1 MVAHLD
7 AHVSARVC
15 ARARV
20 DATTTARESR
30 WSSRRGRE
38 RGARRG
44 VDVDMTRATVD
55 STTTRRHGARDFAY
69 SLAGQ
74 NPHAAPLKDDAR
86 GVVPMELLRV
96 DANAFEEASLRDG
109 RLERAMTFLKTPYRR
124 LTLEN
129 PGERVVTATRAS
141 RGTMSNRDVV
151 GAPNRSEPART
162 MTLRA
167 EAAAAEREA
176 LTFDDDDEDM
186 MADIDVDAVVMHK
199 RTMSAGGAVT
209 NSVIAPSVPA
219 GVGMGDVVSR
229 RPPARSAARASV
241 PNHAVGCKAPPL
253 DGSGADWTCEHGHSL
268 RTCPHR
274 IGHVQS
280 LKPILA
286 NIVFQLEDDDAAVKN
301 SDRKVLIHQRVEAE
315 TIIRVCENVTE
326 NIQPAVPPS
335 TTHQAQDFNRPVVNA
350 PQQFQAEARYE
361 PPPSINAWTG
371 PLPAAEDFPEM
382 NEELEIGEE
391 VVIPMNGIGAVNVSE
406 SIAPIECQM
415 KGGDAK
421 DWGHTNFAW
430 SKLCEQTLR
439 DTFNAKSFRSL
450 QLLAV
455 NATMAARDCLVLM
468 PTGGGKSLCYQLPA
482 VVKPGITVVISP
494 LISLIQDQLHHLSE
508 MGIPAT
514 VLSAAKESD
523 NTIYDDLRSP
533 VPDLRLLYVTPEKVV
548 RSGKLKSTLERL
560 YSRGMLNRFVL
571 DEAHCISA
579 WGHDFRKDYTEL
591 RGLKHLF
598 PTTPIM
604 CLTATATR
612 RVQDDIVRQ
621 LNLPKCLR
629 FFDTFNRINLTYEVH
644 PKLKAKQMIL
654 KIKDL
659 IVERGLMRNGKV
671 QCGIIYC
678 FSQNDCERVANEL
691 NKIDRAAGDHKR
703 FGVGRK
709 RALRAVPYH
718 AGLTD
723 KVRRENQEAWQSD
736 RAQIIC
742 ATVAFGMGIN
752 KPNVR
757 FVFHHSMPKSLE
769 AYHQESGRAGRD
781 GAHALCILFYTWG
794 DASKARSML
803 IDSARKER
811 PHPAVL
817 QNNLE
822 SLNTM
827 VTYCENVADCRRTQL
842 MAHFDEKFDR
852 SRCRGMCDSCQAVAA
867 GVKFEPVDLTNYA
880 MGMINIVRSVPDGI
894 GIGLLVDV
902 FRGSGAKTV
911 KQKHY
916 DRLPGYGAGKGL
928 DKSESERLARAMV
941 LRNFFSEKSV
951 RSENMGPYAT
961 TVTTIHYNGGRCE
974 AIQQGREKF
983 MLSRSS
989 GSKRASTRK
998 APIPTTVVLDSIS
1011 TPTGMASQD
1020 VTEFLDDALNPANL
1034 QSNREDGHVKEQVY
1048 SALNVWRRRLAR
1060 ELQINIDSAFPPG
1073 LVTILANKRPRNA
1086 EEMKEMSNAITQA
1099 SWRTSLKKHA
1109 NPIITVINHTLE
1121 CEEKGIPNEYLAQEN
1136 QEEDIDDID
1145 DTEAFEAL
1153 DNHDNRRM
1161 SQRLSQQPR
1170 AQDSINISSLDPSP
1184 AWKKA
1189 RRM

>member
-1 MVAHLD
+1 VHARSTVD
-7 AHVSARVC
+7 AAPS
-15 ARARV
+15 RARC
-20 DATTTARESR
+20 
-30 WSSRRGRE
+30 
-38 RGARRG
+38 GARSTNDEMPR
-44 VDVDMTRATVD
+44 T
-55 STTTRRHGARDFAY
+55 TTTRTPDENVANHFVY
-69 SLAGQ
+69 SLAGR
-74 NPHAAPLKDDAR
+74 NPYAAPLDDVSS
-86 GVVPMELLRV
+86 VVPMMDLMRV
-96 DANAFEEASLRDG
+96 DANAFAEASLRDRG
-109 RLERAMTFLKTPYRR
+109 LERAMAFLKTPYRP
-124 LTLEN
+124 LGLDD
-129 PGERVVTATRAS
+129 PGEGVAIAMRGSRRGAS
-141 RGTMSNRDVV
+141 TLDVG
-151 GAPNRSEPART
+151 GAPIRSEPVGT
-162 MTLRA
+162 MTARA
-167 EAAAAEREA
+167 PAAPAAAAAEREA

-199 RTMSAGGAVT
+199 RTMSTGGIAT
-209 NSVIAPSVPA
+209 NSVLAPSVPSVP
-219 GVGMGDVVSR
+219 VGMGMGMGDGGSR
-229 RPPARSAARASV
+229 LTQARSAAPPARSVARTSV

-280 LKPILA
+280 LKPVLA

-301 SDRKVLIHQRVEAE
+301 SDRKVFIHQRVEAE
-315 TIIRVCENVTE
+315 TIIRVCENATE
-326 NIQPAVPPS
+326 NVQQPAPAS
-335 TTHQAQDFNRPVVNA
+335 ATYQAQDFNRPVANA
-350 PQQFQAEARYE
+350 PQQYQAEARYE
-361 PPPSINAWTG
+361 PPPTSMNTMNAWTG
-371 PLPAAEDFPEM
+371 PPPPAEDFPGW
-382 NEELEIGEE
+382 NEELEIGED

-406 SIAPIECQM
+406 NIAPIECQM

-421 DWGHTNFAW
+421 DWGHTNFSW

-439 DTFNAKSFRSL
+439 ETFNAKSFRSL

-482 VVKPGITVVISP
+482 VVKPGVTVVISP

-548 RSGKLKSTLERL
+548 RSGKLKSALERL

-644 PKLKAKQMIL
+644 PKLKAKQMIS

-817 QNNLE
+817 QNNLD

-827 VTYCENVADCRRTQL
+827 VTYCENFADCRRTQL

-852 SRCRGMCDSCQAVAA
+852 SRCRGMCDSCAAVAQGA
-867 GVKFEPVDLTNYA
+867 KFEQVDLTNYA
-880 MGMINIVRSVPDGI
+880 MGMLNIVRSVPDGI

-902 FRGSGAKTV
+902 FRGSGAKNV

-961 TVTTIHYNGGRCE
+961 TVTTIHYNGVRCE

-983 MLSRSS
+983 MLSCSS
-989 GSKRASTRK
+989 GSRRASTRK

-1011 TPTGMASQD
+1011 TPTTGMASQD

-1034 QSNREDGHVKEQVY
+1034 ECNREDGHLKEQVY

-1073 LVTILANKRPRNA
+1073 LVTILADKRPRNA

-1109 NPIITVINHTLE
+1109 NPIIIVINHTLE
-1121 CEEKGIPNEYLAQEN
+1121 CEEKGISNEYLAQEN
-1136 QEEDIDDID
+1136 QEDDID
-1145 DTEAFEAL
+1145 DNDDIEAFEAL
-1153 DNHDNRRM
+1153 DNHDDNRRM

-1170 AQDSINISSLDPSP
+1170 AHDNINISSLDPSP